1 MGFHLSF
8 TGEDGVLPFVVAQAD
23 LDGVEVL
30 IQLLELQLTL
40 RELVEGNTQQTVLM
54 ELTDVVQAWGG
65 ATRKPEHVFALISPL
80 KPQFL
85 HTAISCLTNI
95 KLEAFLYEGVAAASS
110 LVMLLQHQDFLP
122 RLGQRGSS
130 CQTTDTAPDDDDI
143 QVRGHFVEA
152 ETCQSTTECDAS
164 SKTETSKCV
173 V

>member
-8 TGEDGVLPFVVAQAD
+8 TGEDGVLPFVAAQAD

-40 RELVEGNTQQTVLM
+40 GELVEGDTQQTVLVD
-54 ELTDVVQAWGG
+54 LTDVVKA
-65 ATRKPEHVFALISPL
+65 
-80 KPQFL
+80 
-85 HTAISCLTNI
+85 NI
-95 KLEAFLYEGVAAASS
+95 KLEAFLYEGVAAASC
-110 LVMLLQHQDFLP
+110 LVMLLQHQNSLP
-122 RLGQRGSS
+122 CLGQRGAS
-130 CQTTDTAPDDDDI
+130 CQPADTAPDDDDI

-152 ETCQSTTECDAS
+152 ETCQTNTEWDAI